1 MRAAPLHPCASKAL
15 EKPNVPQCPDPDL
28 HGPAVPALGVRTP
41 GAAPTCPRD
50 TTTAPYG
57 HRLLLATGA
66 WDGAK
71 VTAGAA
77 LAKGPWCTAT
87 CFHLP
92 SCSLLGRCRPPA
104 PVASMGTQ
112 CRAPHRA
119 AMCTPRGSGE
129 PHAPQSA
136 QLIPAPRRPLLS
148 PHPPGCSYL
157 GLVEDEPDESGD
169 QQGARH
175 GGAGPQLLVKVGE
188 RGGLLGQ
195 RHRVRVPHGAP
206 ASKARWRGAEWG
218 VGRRVPSP
226 RAGRGQGYGVRPG
239 RRTAVAGRLRRRS
252 RCRLFGADGT

>member
-1 MRAAPLHPCASKAL
+1 MRAALLHPRTSKAL
-15 EKPNVPQCPDPDL
+15 EKPNLAKCPDPDL
-28 HGPAVPALGVRTP
+28 HGPAVPALRVPAPDTVPSCP
-41 GAAPTCPRD
+41 GDA
-50 TTTAPYG
+50 TTTPYG

-66 WDGAK
+66 WDRAK
-71 VTAGAA
+71 VTAEAA

-92 SCSLLGRCRPPA
+92 FCSLLGRCRPPA

-112 CRAPHRA
+112 HHAPHRA
-119 AMCTPRGSGE
+119 AMCTARGSGE
-129 PHAPQSA
+129 PRAPQST
-136 QLIPAPRRPLLS
+136 QRIPPPHGPLFG

-157 GLVEDEPDESGD
+157 GLVEDEPDESGN

-188 RGGLLGQ
+188 RRGLLGQ
-195 RHRVRVPHGAP
+195 RYRVRVPHGAP
-206 ASKARWRGAEWG
+206 REQSEMARGRGG

-226 RAGRGQGYGVRPG
+226 RAGRGQGYGVRLG
-239 RRTAVAGRLRRRS
+239 RSTAVAGRLRCRS